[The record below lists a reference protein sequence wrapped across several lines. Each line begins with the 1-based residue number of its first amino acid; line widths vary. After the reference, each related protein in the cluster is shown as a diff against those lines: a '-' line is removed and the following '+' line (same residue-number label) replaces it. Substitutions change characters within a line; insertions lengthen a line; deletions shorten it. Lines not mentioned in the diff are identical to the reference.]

1 MSFSVT
7 YSKNGI
13 RYIPIIGELERA
25 AELQNFLNILNEKSD
40 IKTRITFLDAY
51 ILNDKA
57 IEGLLSIKDSEKCKI
72 YVLKSYL
79 YSYMYKFGIKCQYV
93 HTKFDNDILNFDKA
107 KSIKLELNKEQ
118 VLHFLYSINDAYG
131 YDYTEYQID
140 SIIRRIK
147 ISMLRV
153 GTNDFNKFKDLILNN
168 HKLFEQL
175 FLDFSINTTEF
186 FRDPE
191 VFLAVKSKIFSYLNS
206 YSHIRILCAG
216 CSTGKEPYSLA
227 ILLKEAGLYMKTQ
240 IYATDIN
247 PYVIEEAKNGLYS
260 IADMEEGIR
269 TYRKAGG
276 EDSFTN
282 YFQVKEHYIKVKDEL
297 KKNILF
303 FQHSLLGE
311 GIINEFQLIF
321 CRNVLIYFNNS
332 LQGKVLK
339 YLSDSLD
346 EKGFLVIGKSGGI
359 LQNGGYSY
367 FNKYDDLNKIYR
379 RK

>member
-1 MSFSVT
+1 MSLYVT
-7 YSKNGI
+7 YSRNGV
-13 RYIPIIGELERA
+13 RYMPIIGELEET
-25 AELQNFLNILNEKSD
+25 AELQNFLNILNENSN
-40 IKTRITFLDAY
+40 IKTRITFLDAS

-57 IEGLLSIKDSEKCKI
+57 IEGLLSIRNSEKYKI
-72 YVLKSYL
+72 YVVKSYL
-79 YSYMYKFGIKCQYV
+79 YSYLYKLGVKCQYV
-93 HTKFDNDILNFDKA
+93 HTKFDNDILSLDKV
-107 KSIKLELNKEQ
+107 KSIKLELNKDQ
-118 VLHFLYSINDAYG
+118 VLHFLYDINNVYG

-168 HKLFEQL
+168 NKLFEQL

-191 VFLAVKSKIFSYLNS
+191 VFLAVKNKIFSHLNS

-276 EDSFTN
+276 EDRFTS

-303 FQHSLLGE
+303 FQHSLLGG

-321 CRNVLIYFNNS
+321 CRNVLIYFNSS
-332 LQGKVLK
+332 LQKKVLK
-339 YLSDSLD
+339 YLRDSLD
-346 EKGFLVIGKSGGI
+346 ENGFLVIEKIGGI
-359 LQNGGYSY
+359 LQNGGCSY